1 MACRA
6 CRSFLAFILKFLNF
20 LQTFVGIAII
30 LYSVWM
36 LNHWNHN
43 HNVPPPSAPSPESDP
58 AGMLALYTSE
68 VQKDGELVGNS
79 QYIFSRKLGE
89 HMSSG
94 LDDNELQFSFKG
106 LPAPWFIY
114 SLMSIGV
121 LLCLITCVGHIAGET
136 INVVIL
142 LEAALVGFMLLDKH
156 WEEDLPYDPTGE
168 FQQLRS
174 FIEDNVDICNGVG
187 LSVVAIQALSLLL
200 ALILRAM
207 VTRRGGHYESDEDD
221 YLVRADYRQ
230 PLLGTQVTASTSMDS
245 KSNRSDAWS
254 TRMREKYGLNPNEF
268 AYGGG
273 DPNVAQ
279 PMRTGMEDQG
289 RCSIL

>member
-20 LQTFVGIAII
+20 VQTFVGIAII

-43 HNVPPPSAPSPESDP
+43 HNVPPPSAPSPENDP
-58 AGMLALYTSE
+58 AGMLALYSSE
-68 VQKDGELVGNS
+68 VQKD
-79 QYIFSRKLGE
+79 
-89 HMSSG
+89 
-94 LDDNELQFSFKG
+94 
-106 LPAPWFIY
+106 
-114 SLMSIGV
+114 
-121 LLCLITCVGHIAGET
+121 
-136 INVVIL
+136 VVIL

-174 FIEDNVDICNGVG
+174 FIEDNIDMCKGVG
-187 LSVVAIQALSLLL
+187 LFVVAIQALSLLL

-207 VTRRGGHYESDEDD
+207 VTRRRGHYESDDDD